1 MGCFLDYS
9 DTTVVIPVKNEPAV
23 GRVTEEALRKL
34 PGARVI
40 IIHKGALRNARSVT
54 GNRRVSVMQQ
64 RSDGKGAA
72 VREALQRVKTSIVC
86 LIDGD
91 ATYSVNDLK
100 RAIGIVRQGADL
112 VLGNRFHG
120 IDDDAMPAYVQL
132 GNNILTTTANLLY
145 GMDLCDSQTGLRAMR
160 TGAIKALELAER
172 GFGIE
177 EEMNILARKAGL
189 RIREIPISYSVRVG
203 ESKQFK
209 LLDGVRLLLTNFKF
223 LG

>member
-1 MGCFLDYS
+1 MDYS

-23 GRVTEEALRKL
+23 GRVAGEALRKL

-40 IIHKGALRNARSVT
+40 IIHKGALGNARSVM

-64 RSDGKGAA
+64 RSNGKGAA

-91 ATYSVNDLK
+91 ATYSVDDLK

-120 IDDDAMPAYVQL
+120 IDDDVMPAYVQL

-145 GMDLCDSQTGLRAMR
+145 GMGLRDSQTGLRAMR
-160 TGAIKALELAER
+160 TEAIKALELAER

>member
-1 MGCFLDYS
+1 LDYS

-23 GRVTEEALRKL
+23 GIVAGEALRKL
-34 PGARVI
+34 PGAGVI
-40 IIHKGALRNARSVT
+40 IIHKGALRDARGVIGSP
-54 GNRRVSVMQQ
+54 RVRVMQQ

-72 VREALQRVKTSIVC
+72 VREALRRVKTSIVC

-91 ATYSVNDLK
+91 ATYSVDDLK
-100 RAIGIVRQGADL
+100 KAIDAVRQGADL
-112 VLGNRFHG
+112 VLGNRFHS
-120 IDDDAMPAYVQL
+120 IDDDVMPAYVQF
-132 GNNILTTTANLLY
+132 GNNILTATANILY
-145 GMDLCDSQTGLRAMR
+145 GMGLHDSQTGLRAMR
-160 TGAIKALELAER
+160 TDAIRALELAER

-209 LLDGVRLLLTNFKF
+209 PLDGVRLLLTNFKF